1 MQKKVYFVLSS
12 LNAGGAERVFWLLS
26 QNFDTSRYD
35 VNLVL
40 LNSRSRFFSS
50 ELRGVRVI
58 ELNTGKASRS
68 FFKLYRLFKKEK
80 PYAVYTTGGHI
91 SALVG
96 LISFFIRI
104 PHLIARPSNVAE
116 VIRFKGLKAR
126 ILGFLNQV
134 FYSRFDTVVCQ
145 SEEICSSV
153 RGKYPDSTRIVI
165 IPNPVIPTEWIKKD
179 PPAPDVRRLINV
191 ARLTR
196 QKGHERLIRIM
207 HDLPPEYR
215 LDIAGDGP
223 LKEEIAGQVHALNL
237 QDRVNILGL
246 VNGIPELLSRYD
258 LMVLPSY
265 VEGFPNV
272 VIESLSVGIPVVAFE
287 VGGISALIRDGFNG
301 YIVEQGNTD
310 AFREQVIRACTQTW
324 DHQAIKDDVA
334 ARFSIDTIVSGY
346 QQLIA

>member
-1 MQKKVYFVLSS
+1 MRKKVYFVLSS

-26 QNFDTSRYD
+26 QNFDKTLYD

-40 LNSRSRFFSS
+40 LNSRAGFFSS
-50 ELRGVRVI
+50 ELKDVRVI
-58 ELNTGKASRS
+58 DLKTGKASRS
-68 FFKLYRLFKKEK
+68 FFKLYRLFRKEK

-96 LISFFIRI
+96 LISFFIPI

-116 VIRFKGLKAR
+116 VIRFKGPKAR
-126 ILGFLNQV
+126 FLSFFNRV
-134 FYSRFDTVVCQ
+134 FYNRFDTVVCQ
-145 SEEICSSV
+145 SEEIRSSV
-153 RGKYPDSTRIVI
+153 RAKYRESTRIVI
-165 IPNPVIPTEWIKKD
+165 IPNPVIPTDWIKKD
-179 PPAPDVRRLINV
+179 TPAPEVRKLINV

-196 QKGHERLIRIM
+196 QKGHERLIRM
-207 HDLPPEYR
+207 MAELPGGYR

-223 LKEEIAGQVHALNL
+223 LKEEIAGQVRTLHLE
-237 QDRVNILGL
+237 DRVKILGL
-246 VNGIPELLSRYD
+246 VNGIPELLAGYD

-301 YIVEQGNTD
+301 YIVEQGD
-310 AFREQVIRACTQTW
+310 LAAFRDRVIRACSRSW

-334 ARFSIDTIVSGY
+334 ARFSIEAIVSDY
-346 QQLIA
+346 QELIA

>member
-1 MQKKVYFVLSS
+1 MRKKVYFVLSS

-26 QNFDTSRYD
+26 QNFDKTLYD

-40 LNSRSRFFSS
+40 LNSKAGFFSS
-50 ELRGVRVI
+50 ELKDVRVI
-58 ELNTGKASRS
+58 DLKTGKASRS
-68 FFKLYRLFKKEK
+68 FFKLYRLFRKEK

-96 LISFFIRI
+96 LISFFIPI

-116 VIRFKGLKAR
+116 VIRFKGPKAR
-126 ILGFLNQV
+126 FLSFFNRL
-134 FYSRFDTVVCQ
+134 FYNRFDTVVCQ
-145 SEEICSSV
+145 SEEIRSSV
-153 RGKYPDSTRIVI
+153 RTKYRESTRIVI
-165 IPNPVIPTEWIKKD
+165 IPNPVIPTDWIKRD
-179 PPAPDVRRLINV
+179 APAPEMRKLINV

-196 QKGHERLIRIM
+196 QKGHERLIRM
-207 HDLPPEYR
+207 MAGLPAGYR

-223 LKEEIAGQVHALNL
+223 LRDEISDQVRTLNL
-237 QDRVNILGL
+237 GDRVKILGL
-246 VNGIPELLSRYD
+246 VNGIPELLAGYD

-301 YIVEQGNTD
+301 YIVAQGD
-310 AFREQVIRACTQTW
+310 VEAFKDRVIRACSRSW
-324 DHQAIKDDVA
+324 DHQAIKEDVA
-334 ARFSIDTIVSGY
+334 TRFSIEAIVSDY
-346 QQLIA
+346 QELIA

>member
-1 MQKKVYFVLSS
+1 MRKKVYFVLSS

-26 QNFDTSRYD
+26 QNFDKTLYD

-40 LNSRSRFFSS
+40 LNSRAGFFSS
-50 ELRGVRVI
+50 ELKDVRVI
-58 ELNTGKASRS
+58 DLKTGKASRS

-96 LISFFIRI
+96 LISFFIPI

-116 VIRFKGLKAR
+116 VIRFKGPKSR
-126 ILGFLNQV
+126 FLSFFNRL
-134 FYSRFDTVVCQ
+134 FYNRFDTVVCQ
-145 SEEICSSV
+145 SEEIRSSV
-153 RGKYPDSTRIVI
+153 RTKYRESTRIVI
-165 IPNPVIPTEWIKKD
+165 IPNPVIPTDLIKKD
-179 PPAPDVRRLINV
+179 APAPEMRKLINV

-196 QKGHERLIRIM
+196 QKGHERLIRM
-207 HDLPPEYR
+207 MAELPAGYR

-223 LKEEIAGQVHALNL
+223 LKEEITGQVRTLNL
-237 QDRVNILGL
+237 GDRVKILGL
-246 VNGIPELLSRYD
+246 VNGIPELLAGYD

-301 YIVEQGNTD
+301 YIVEQGD
-310 AFREQVIRACTQTW
+310 LAAFKDRVIRACSRSW

-334 ARFSIDTIVSGY
+334 TRFSIESIVSDY
-346 QQLIA
+346 QELIA